1 MAEFVTFGLLGRGYG
16 PEVDRCIMECQSI
29 PIHKQRTKCVEACK
43 FVLTAPYFS
52 TSSTSYHIPGLDVDK
67 ELSPC
72 DELLYKKLGAWWGK
86 NPNSV
91 AKKLYSQFFA
101 ICPGPVDG
109 DKHRQYVNQW
119 IDWKTGKGEEPVKPI
134 YPLVPIPEQKPPIAG
149 KIKTGVAAVVMILA
163 AAGIYYGVK
172 ELRK

>member
-1 MAEFVTFGLLGRGYG
+1 MAEFMTLGSFGRGETDPSEMYY
-16 PEVDRCIMECQSI
+16 
-29 PIHKQRTKCVEACK
+29 
-43 FVLTAPYFS
+43 LTPGQ
-52 TSSTSYHIPGLDVDK
+52 TSYHIPGLNVDK

-86 NPNSV
+86 NPNPV
-91 AKKLYSQFFA
+91 AKKLYPQFFA
-101 ICPGPVDG
+101 ICSGSVG
-109 DKHRQYVNQW
+109 DDKYRRYINQW
-119 IDWKTGKGEEPVKPI
+119 IDWKTGKGEEPAKPT
-134 YPLVPIPEQKPPIAG
+134 YKPMPIPEQKPPIAG